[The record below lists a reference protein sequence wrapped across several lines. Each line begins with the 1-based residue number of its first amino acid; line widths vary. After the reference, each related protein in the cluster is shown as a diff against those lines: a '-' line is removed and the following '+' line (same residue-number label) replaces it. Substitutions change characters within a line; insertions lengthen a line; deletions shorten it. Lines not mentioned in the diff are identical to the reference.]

1 MSKILIDK
9 DWKFIRGDEGGSLAA
24 SHAKGGAGNGIT
36 QAGSFDDSKWE
47 NVNLPHDYVI
57 DGTPVPSRNRG
68 EDLSA
73 IPAMETMDSML
84 TVNGSLERC
93 VSWYRKHFYISKE
106 TLGKRVFVLFDGIF
120 RNSTVFVNGFNLGT
134 HLSGYTPFLLD
145 LTDFLLYGEDNVLAV
160 RVDPVLPEGW
170 WYEGGGIYRHVWLID
185 VPQIYSLPEETFI
198 RTEIN
203 TECKTAC
210 VSLETTI
217 HNSSD
222 SDQEISLAYIIKTP
236 DGTIAARAEAHGE
249 CAKNSET
256 VLKTQVQLSDITL
269 WDTENPALYSL
280 EIILPEDLR
289 WNIPFGLRTQC
300 FDPDK
305 GFLLNGIPLKLKGVC
320 MHQDHGGIG
329 VALFDGMQEYR
340 LKKLKE
346 MGCNAL
352 RTSHNPP
359 TPELLDACDR
369 LGILVMEETRI
380 LSSSK
385 EYLEQLGSM
394 VLRDRNH
401 PSVILY
407 SIGNEETQIQFKA
420 CASRIARTMKN
431 TIHKFDDTRPI
442 TEALL
447 LWDGNTKKTV
457 TDVSLADPINSQVDV
472 VGINYCISTW
482 DDLHKHNSDKGF
494 VITESRCFSATRGC
508 KRSLA
513 EGCRLSIFDMFHSN
527 GRWAAEDEW
536 KFVAE
541 HDYVSG
547 SFIWTGFDYRGEPTP
562 YGWPAVS
569 SQFGVFDLCGFPKD
583 SYYYYRSWWRD
594 EPIVYVSLYQTD
606 EDGKY
611 RALCFSNCEKVELYI
626 NGVSCGEQTMER
638 NGHLI
643 WENID
648 YQSGEI
654 KAIGRIGEEDACEYS
669 FKDTGT
675 PTRLSAETEAVY
687 SSADERRYIIVNI
700 YALDSENLLAEKA
713 DTELLLGTDNC
724 KIIGVA
730 NGDPMNHTNTKAS
743 LIRLFGGCAQVI
755 LETSEELS
763 ELTVTAVGMEPLH
776 LCFDKDTKGRYNN
789 F

>member
-1 MSKILIDK
+1 MSKILIDR
-9 DWKFIRGDEGGSLAA
+9 DWRFIRGDEGGSLVQ
-24 SHAKGGAGNGIT
+24 SFTKSGSGNAII
-36 QAGSFDDSKWE
+36 QAENYDDSKWE
-47 NVNLPHDYVI
+47 TVDLPHDYVI

-93 VSWYRKHFYISKE
+93 VSWYRKHLYISKE
-106 TLGKRVFVLFDGIF
+106 TLGKKVFVLFDGIF
-120 RNSTVFVNGFNLGT
+120 RNSAVFINGFSLGT
-134 HLSGYTPFLLD
+134 HSSGYTPFLLD
-145 LTDFLLYGEDNVLAV
+145 LTDFLMYGEDNVLTV
-160 RVDPVLPEGW
+160 RVDPVVPEGW
-170 WYEGGGIYRHVWLID
+170 WYEGGGIYRHVWLIE
-185 VPQIYSLPEETFI
+185 VPRIYSLPEETFI

-203 TECKTAC
+203 TEGKTAC
-210 VSLETTI
+210 LSIETTI

-222 SDQEISLAYIIKTP
+222 SDEEISVAYKIKSP
-236 DGTIAARAEAHGE
+236 DGTVSAKVETQGKST
-249 CAKNSET
+249 KNSET
-256 VLKTQVQLSDITL
+256 VLKTQVTLSNITL

-280 EIILPEDLR
+280 EVILPEDIR
-289 WNIPFGLRTQC
+289 WNIPFGLRTEF
-300 FDPDK
+300 FDADK

-407 SIGNEETQIQFKA
+407 SIGNEETTIQFQD

-447 LWDGNTKKTV
+447 LWDGKTKKTV
-457 TDVSLADPINSQVDV
+457 TDVSLADTINSQVDV
-472 VGINYCISTW
+472 VGLNYCISTW
-482 DDLHKHNSDKGF
+482 DDLHKHNPDKGF
-494 VITESRCFSATRGC
+494 VVTESRCFSATRGC
-508 KRSLA
+508 KHSVA
-513 EGCRLSIFDMFHSN
+513 DGCRLSIFDMFYSK
-527 GRWAAEDEW
+527 GSWEAEREW

-541 HDYVSG
+541 HDYISG

-606 EDGKY
+606 ENGKY
-611 RALCFSNCEKVELYI
+611 RVLCFSNCESVELYI

-638 NGHLI
+638 NSHLI
-643 WENID
+643 WDNID
-648 YQSGEI
+648 YSDGEI
-654 KAIGRIGEEDACEYS
+654 KAIGRINGNDACEYS
-669 FKDTGT
+669 FKETGT
-675 PTRLSAETEAVY
+675 PTRLSAQTEAVY
-687 SSADERRYIIVNI
+687 SSADGRKYMIVNL
-700 YALDSENLLAEKA
+700 YALDSDNSLSEKA
-713 DTELLLGTDNC
+713 DTEVLLATENC

-743 LIRLFGGCAQVI
+743 LVRLFGGCAQVV
-755 LETSEELS
+755 LETCEELS
-763 ELTVTAVGMEPLH
+763 KLTVTAVGMEPFH
-776 LCFDKDTKGRYNN
+776 LSFDNDTKGIYNN
-789 F
+789 I